1 MRDLPRGQKQVWGK
15 HALPAQEGEGLF
27 AGSAPKHAK
36 TEVRSRSQVREQP
49 RKCSQVQAQSQVK
62 PRSQAQSREE
72 QQVKP
77 RSQAQSWE
85 EQSREQQQ
93 VQAQSQEQQRPQ
105 ASMEPRSQSWE
116 PQSLEQS
123 QVQAQSWELPQP
135 QTKRRRRKILLVV
148 LCAVL
153 VLLAAVGGAIALY
166 TGSLSNTLSYKGDSD
181 QLSDALV
188 EAEKGQPFY
197 VLVIGSDEWEDYG
210 ARSDAMVLVRV
221 DLSSP
226 TITMVSVP
234 RDTPYQIDGRT
245 VKLNEVFSEQ
255 GEAACIEAVS
265 KMTGVGISHFAKVGF
280 DQLEEVV
287 DSLGGV
293 EVDVPYAFDYQV
305 YTHDRPVVHVDAGK
319 QVLTGEQ
326 AVALARMRTAYSY
339 NGITQDAIRQANVRA
354 LMIGILKQV
363 LSKPVIELPGQI
375 QSIASMVE
383 TDIPLTDLVSWATS
397 IAGAGSVTVYSCTGP
412 TEGDLDTETGL
423 WLTEEAPEQWAK
435 IMTEVD
441 AGRDPSKVMERTETS
456 DGAVNVGSSEII
468 DLGK

>member
-1 MRDLPRGQKQVWGK
+1 MRDLPRGQKQVRGK
-15 HALPAQEGEGLF
+15 HALPAQEDEGLF
-27 AGSAPKHAK
+27 AGAAPKHAK
-36 TEVRSRSQVREQP
+36 TEVQPPSQERSRVNLPSQDRPRVQEREQA
-49 RKCSQVQAQSQVK
+49 RKRSHGRPQVQ
-62 PRSQAQSREE
+62 E
-72 QQVKP
+72 QP
-77 RSQAQSWE
+77 SAC
-85 EQSREQQQ
+85 EQP
-93 VQAQSQEQQRPQ
+93 QRQ
-105 ASMEPRSQSWE
+105 
-116 PQSLEQS
+116 PQSS
-123 QVQAQSWELPQP
+123 AWELPQP

-148 LCAVL
+148 LCALL
-153 VLLAAVGGAIALY
+153 VLLAAVGGALALY
-166 TGSLSNTLSYKGDSD
+166 TGNLSNTLSYKGDTD
-181 QLSDALV
+181 QLSDALD

-234 RDTPYQIDGRT
+234 RDTPYQIDGHT

-255 GEAACIEAVS
+255 GEVACIEAVS
-265 KMTGVGISHFAKVGF
+265 KLTGVGISHFAKVGF

-305 YTHDRPVVHVDAGK
+305 YTHDKPVVHVDAGK

-354 LMIGILKQV
+354 LMVGILKQV

-435 IMTEVD
+435 IMAEVN
-441 AGRDPSKVMERTETS
+441 AGRDPSKVMEQTETS
-456 DGAVNVGSSEII
+456 DGAVSVGSSEVI

>member
-1 MRDLPRGQKQVWGK
+1 MRDLPRGQKQVRGK

-77 RSQAQSWE
+77 RSQA
-85 EQSREQQQ
+85 
-93 VQAQSQEQQRPQ
+93 
-105 ASMEPRSQSWE
+105 QSWE

-435 IMTEVD
+435 IMAEVD

>member
-1 MRDLPRGQKQVWGK
+1 MRDLPRGQKQVRGK

-49 RKCSQVQAQSQVK
+49 RKCSQA
-62 PRSQAQSREE
+62 
-72 QQVKP
+72 
-77 RSQAQSWE
+77 
-85 EQSREQQQ
+85 
-93 VQAQSQEQQRPQ
+93 
-105 ASMEPRSQSWE
+105 QSWE

-148 LCAVL
+148 LCALL

>member
-1 MRDLPRGQKQVWGK
+1 MRDLPRGQKQVRGK

-49 RKCSQVQAQSQVK
+49 RKCSQ
-62 PRSQAQSREE
+62 AQSREE
-72 QQVKP
+72 Q
-77 RSQAQSWE
+77 
-85 EQSREQQQ
+85 
-93 VQAQSQEQQRPQ
+93 
-105 ASMEPRSQSWE
+105 
-116 PQSLEQS
+116 SLEQP

-135 QTKRRRRKILLVV
+135 QTKHRRRKILLVV